1 MKFMN
6 IQLAIMA
13 GNLKSGFNLSSAGLG
28 TDSNLISATRAS
40 GHTAIGGGT
49 QKDLGR

>member
-1 MKFMN
+1 MFNRSDQITMSNVEK
-6 IQLAIMA
+6 L
-13 GNLKSGFNLSSAGLG
+13 SGFDHKSAGLG

-49 QKDLGR
+49 QKVLGR